1 MASSLALRARALAA
15 DMDRVV
21 EVAAEKDREVARRI
35 SNLRPQNTSRA
46 GTTQA
51 AQVLLVSRTADSI
64 GSPKQH
70 SKVATGNTVTATATA
85 LDSAADAR
93 RQRQQ
98 RQQAKMRFLRPPSRQ
113 DLLAAAAHSNNEA
126 TMAAYASPPHSPGS
140 SQTVHITRIPICMEA
155 LLAPDAK
162 HKQHPTV
169 AAAKGEGEHE
179 PDLSKGNQ
187 VDGTDSKG
195 ETSSSV
201 DSAHTQIVERDVG
214 GQTALGAGLRHM
226 RVSELQKR
234 AVATGAATSAIDA
247 ALDAQDTKAE
257 LIRLIVAHEAHIACK
272 TPPQTVAPPA
282 ALPLQRASQSHF
294 LVQLNLPQVQQRAL
308 ELGVRKG
315 LIDEALS
322 QPSVRVDGVLCLCK
336 SSFSETQC
344 ACKYI

>member
-126 TMAAYASPPHSPGS
+126 TM
-140 SQTVHITRIPICMEA
+140 VICMEA

-282 ALPLQRASQSHF
+282 ALSLQRASQSHF